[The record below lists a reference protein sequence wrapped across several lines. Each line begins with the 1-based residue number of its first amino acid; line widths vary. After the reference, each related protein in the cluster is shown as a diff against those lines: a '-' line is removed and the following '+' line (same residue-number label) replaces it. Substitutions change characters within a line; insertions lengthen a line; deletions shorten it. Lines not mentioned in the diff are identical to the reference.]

1 MTTSAREAMAQAEEP
16 KTLYTYLIKMG
27 GLIEL
32 TIDLENIADEDEVS
46 TIIWDNLLVQYSDPT
61 NMIEQYKLVRTD
73 PLDTP

>member
-1 MTTSAREAMAQAEEP
+1 MAQAEEP